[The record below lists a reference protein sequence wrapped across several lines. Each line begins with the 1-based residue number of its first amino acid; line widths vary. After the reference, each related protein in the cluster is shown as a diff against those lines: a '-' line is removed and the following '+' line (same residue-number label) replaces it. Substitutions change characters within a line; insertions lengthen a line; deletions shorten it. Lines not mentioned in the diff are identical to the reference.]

1 MKIFLERRAFSAGLA
16 SRAYQNIFGL
26 SSMSSSPANVS
37 KNWWQFVIEVDN
49 VAIARDILFR
59 HGIETGITNLPD
71 LSIGTN
77 FDLQNAP
84 LLKLKR
90 LFVPLHS
97 RLTLRDYES
106 LFALLK
112 RYSLVSHTSEVN
124 F

>member
-1 MKIFLERRAFSAGLA
+1 MSFSHV
-16 SRAYQNIFGL
+16 
-26 SSMSSSPANVS
+26 NVS
-37 KNWWQFVIEVDN
+37 QNWWQFVIEVDN
-49 VAIARDILFR
+49 VAMARDILFR
-59 HGIETGITNLPD
+59 HGIETGITNLPN
-71 LSIGTN
+71 LSLGTH
-77 FDLQNAP
+77 FKLQNAS

-97 RLTLRDYES
+97 RLTLKDYES